1 MSGATA
7 SQKQTPV
14 VEVDCGDPGRDCVRA
29 DVDAGPAHSPETET
43 DEIMVSVT
51 TRDTQRVR
59 FDLSYEGSG
68 FHGWA
73 TQDGLRTV
81 QGEIEE
87 ALATVFREPIRLTVA
102 GRTDAGVHAAHQ
114 VAHADIPSG
123 APAAADLNRL
133 CDRLNRLLSARY
145 SGLARGEDPAVG
157 SPPAANS
164 GAHVHEGSGRR
175 SWTGAPAPFR
185 DRGMSDLVIH
195 RIAAVSD
202 DFDARFSALAR
213 HYVYK
218 IVDQREG
225 RDPISRA
232 DSWWSPYSD
241 LDAVEMQVAAEVLLG
256 THDFL
261 SFCKP
266 REGATTIRSLTQLD
280 VTRREGSIQIKVS
293 ADAFCHSMVRS
304 LVGALVDVGRG
315 MRDPEWVASLIQH
328 PSRSHGVPIAPARG
342 LTLVRV
348 DYPLEEEWA
357 KRSEQARRVR
367 DISET
372 CCG

>member
-14 VEVDCGDPGRDCVRA
+14 VEVDCGDSGRDCVRA
-29 DVDAGPAHSPETET
+29 DVDTGAAHSPETET

-51 TRDTQRVR
+51 TRDTQRIR
-59 FDLSYEGSG
+59 FELSYEGSE

-81 QGEIEE
+81 QGEVEE

-114 VAHADIPSG
+114 VAHADLPVD
-123 APAAADLNRL
+123 APAIDDLEHL
-133 CDRLNRLLSARY
+133 CDRLNRLIAAGSN
-145 SGLARGEDPAVG
+145 EDK
-157 SPPAANS
+157 
-164 GAHVHEGSGRR
+164 
-175 SWTGAPAPFR
+175 
-185 DRGMSDLVIH
+185 GMSDLVIR
-195 RIAAVSD
+195 RIMAVSG
-202 DFDARFSALAR
+202 DFDARFSAEAR

-218 IVDQREG
+218 IVDRREA
-225 RDPISRA
+225 RNPIGRA
-232 DSWWSPYSD
+232 DAWWSPYSD
-241 LDAVEMQVAAEVLLG
+241 LDVAAMQGAAETLLG

-266 REGATTIRSLTQLD
+266 RDGATTIRSLTQLD
-280 VTRREGSIQIKVS
+280 VSRMGGTIRIEVS

-304 LVGALVDVGRG
+304 LVGAIVDVGRG
-315 MRDPEWVASLIQH
+315 TRDPEWVVSLIQH

-342 LTLVRV
+342 LTLARI
-348 DYPLEEEWA
+348 DYPPEEQWA
-357 KRSEQARRVR
+357 KRSQQARRVR

>member
-1 MSGATA
+1 MSGAAT
-7 SQKQTPV
+7 SDKQTTGAR
-14 VEVDCGDPGRDCVRA
+14 EVGRDDPRRVRA
-29 DVDAGPAHSPETET
+29 GVDTAPSCSPEADTG
-43 DEIMVSVT
+43 VT
-51 TRDTQRVR
+51 MDSAPMCDTQRVR

-114 VAHADIPSG
+114 VAHTDIPSG

-164 GAHVHEGSGRR
+164 VAHVHEGSGRR

-185 DRGMSDLVIH
+185 DRGVSDLVIH
-195 RIAAVSD
+195 RLVPVLD

-218 IVDQREG
+218 IVDRREA
-225 RDPISRA
+225 RNPIGRA
-232 DSWWSPYSD
+232 DTWWSPYSD
-241 LDAVEMQVAAEVLLG
+241 LDAVAMQAAAEALLG

-280 VTRREGSIQIKVS
+280 VTRREGSIQIEVS

-315 MRDPEWVASLIQH
+315 ARDLDWVETLVQR

-348 DYPLEEEWA
+348 DYPPEEEWA
-357 KRSEQARRVR
+357 KRSQQARRVR
-367 DISET
+367 DVSET